1 MRRFSGGSPGGG
13 RSAVTCGAAAEQEA
27 LSWLRQR
34 GLVLVQQNYHCRG
47 GEIDLIMRDQQTL
60 VFVEVRARAAGSMVR
75 AEDSIDARKQ
85 LRLAQAVRHYLAQN
99 PAAADRYL
107 RVDVLAHNGRQW
119 RWLKHVMEFA

>member
-1 MRRFSGGSPGGG
+1 M
-13 RSAVTCGAAAEQEA
+13 
-27 LSWLRQR
+27 
-34 GLVLVQQNYHCRG
+34 QQNYHCRG

-85 LRLAQAVRHYLAQN
+85 LRIGRAVRHYLAQH
-99 PAAADRYL
+99 PASADHYL
-107 RVDVLAHNGRQW
+107 RVDVLAHNGQQW